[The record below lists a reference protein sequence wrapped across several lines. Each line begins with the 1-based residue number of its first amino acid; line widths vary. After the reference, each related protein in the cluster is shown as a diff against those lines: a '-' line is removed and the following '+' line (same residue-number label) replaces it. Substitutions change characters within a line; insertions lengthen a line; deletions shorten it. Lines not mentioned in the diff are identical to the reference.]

1 MSLSEIL
8 IKVVGVILV
17 VIGLALILLTVGVNI
32 LGVSGFSNVWL
43 DLIVGALLL
52 GAGIF
57 VIRGGTIT
65 A

>member
-32 LGVSGFSNVWL
+32 LGVSGFSSVWL